1 MTKKLLDKASKA
13 YYEGKPFLSDE
24 EFDRL
29 AEKIGYEPVGYNPD
43 AKLKHV
49 YPLYSL
55 QKIFQGEDEP
65 IQYKGTVIE
74 TPKLDGAAIA
84 LEYKGGSLRRVLTRG
99 NGEEGVNVTDK
110 FIFSNIVPQ
119 NIGFNTKDTLQIT
132 GELVASKDIP
142 NARNYAAGALNLKS
156 VTEFLGRKLTFI
168 AYGMKGQENEQSY
181 KSNSYK
187 QDMEYLGKFGFCTAC
202 DSDWDIFP
210 NDGRVFRIDNNTS
223 FDLLGYTAHHPR
235 GAYALKIREKGIET
249 TLLDVVWQTGKSGKV
264 TPVAILEPIE
274 IDDAQISRATLN
286 NMAYIESLNLEI
298 GCQVEVIR
306 AGKIIPCVVGRV
318 G

>member
-1 MTKKLLDKASKA
+1 MTKELLDDASKA

-29 AEKIGYEPVGYNPD
+29 AEKVGYEPVGYNPD
-43 AKLKHV
+43 AKRKHT
-49 YPLYSL
+49 YPLFSL
-55 QKIFQGEDEP
+55 QKVFLGEDVAP
-65 IQYKGTVIE
+65 KYPGTISE

-84 LEYKGGSLRRVLTRG
+84 LEYRGGSLRRVLTRG
-99 NGEEGVNVTDK
+99 NGEEGVDVTDK
-110 FIFSNIVPQ
+110 FIFSDIVPQ
-119 NIGFNTKDTLQIT
+119 NIGFNTKGILQIT
-132 GELVASKDIP
+132 GELVADKEIP

-156 VTEFLGRKLTFI
+156 VTEFLGRNLTFI
-168 AYGMKGQENEQSY
+168 AYGMRGQESEQNY

-187 QDMEYLGKFGFCTAC
+187 QDMEYLRKIGFQSVF
-202 DSDWDIFP
+202 DSGLDIYP
-210 NDGRVFRIDNNTS
+210 NDGRVFRVDSNSS
-223 FDLLGYTAHHPR
+223 FSNLGYTAHHPR
-235 GAYALKIREKGIET
+235 GAYALKAREAGVET

-306 AGKIIPCVVGRV
+306 AGKIIPCIVSRV